1 MEWIGPTVLKNQ
13 PVRDFRRSFPWLYS
27 PVKTFLL
34 NTYCTITF
42 MLWRILVVKIAPIGR
57 VTVLLQP
64 SKVDCFTTYYFH
76 WQLFFLFSS
85 HTLWP
90 QEWACSLS
98 INLFSIFV
106 FLVSQSCLTRFQ
118 WNWYYLLP
126 YAYSTSTAIF
136 RIILSL
142 SIIPEH
148 TLHSRVKDSI
158 THNSIVIWSSN
169 FNGRLIC

>member
-1 MEWIGPTVLKNQ
+1 MKNPCSQNCSNRLSHCSSTAFQGQSFHHKIFSLQSFFFYFLCTPFGP
-13 PVRDFRRSFPWLYS
+13 R
-27 PVKTFLL
+27 
-34 NTYCTITF
+34 
-42 MLWRILVVKIAPIGR
+42 
-57 VTVLLQP
+57 
-64 SKVDCFTTYYFH
+64 
-76 WQLFFLFSS
+76 
-85 HTLWP
+85 
-90 QEWACSLS
+90 EWACGLC

-106 FLVSQSCLTRFQ
+106 FLVSQPCLTRFQ
-118 WNWYYLLP
+118 RNWYYLLP

-158 THNSIVIWSSN
+158 IHNSTVMWFSN